1 MASESEEVLDLEA
14 SDLVNL
20 LADDELNT
28 KNEGLVLELIA
39 KWVAKDEDDR
49 IGYITD
55 LINTVRCA
63 DVQIC
68 SVQVCKGRDVVR
80 PNGLFGQECGTSSS

>member
-1 MASESEEVLDLEA
+1 MDLEA

-28 KNEGLVLELIA
+28 KNEGLVLELID

-55 LINTVRCA
+55 LINTVRSDPAC
-63 DVQIC
+63 
-68 SVQVCKGRDVVR
+68 R
-80 PNGLFGQECGTSSS
+80 GTGEGPLVLRFIVLRFNSSTLQQS